1 MKSDATVF
9 IVDDDIAVRDSL
21 ALLLG
26 LKGFRAR
33 IFANAENLLNAY
45 DATWFGCILA
55 DVRMPGMSGLELQ
68 TELTMRES
76 DVPVII
82 MTGYGDVATARIAL
96 KAGAIDFLEK
106 PIDDAVLI
114 DVLQSAIDAHGR
126 SRQKA
131 VPAKGA
137 TQLTTREQQ
146 VLDLVGAGLP
156 VKQIALQL
164 GISPRTVEVYKSR
177 MTQKLRISEGDA
189 GYVPGSAADGD
200 EPV

>member
-1 MKSDATVF
+1 MNVEATVF

-33 IFANAENLLNAY
+33 IFANAESLLKAY
-45 DATWFGCILA
+45 DASWFGCILA
-55 DVRMPGMSGLELQ
+55 DVRMPGMNGLELQ
-68 TELTMRES
+68 TELIKRES

-82 MTGYGDVATARIAL
+82 MTGYGDVATARVAL

-114 DVLQSAIDAHGR
+114 DVLQSAIDAHAALRRG
-126 SRQKA
+126 SSGG
-131 VPAKGA
+131 KG
-137 TQLTTREQQ
+137 TQHLTTREQQ
-146 VLDLVGAGLP
+146 VSDLVTAGNT
-156 VKQIALQL
+156 VKQIAAQL

-177 MTQKLRISEGDA
+177 MVQKLRVQDGDA
-189 GYVPGSAADGD
+189 GSSSGPAGGAN
-200 EPV
+200 